1 MKAKKQ
7 KCVVSHALNTIQHTL
22 ISTLSSI
29 TLDEVNQTIVTKY
42 RLNDLNQWVLTN
54 SKNTVIQAFWMSNF
68 RQPEGYFYNYFDKIK
83 VFLTNILVK
92 MTKIM

>member
-1 MKAKKQ
+1 MKVKKQ

-29 TLDEVNQTIVTKY
+29 TLDEVNQNIVTKY

-54 SKNTVIQAFWMSNF
+54 SKTQYKPSGCLTPDNPKAT
-68 RQPEGYFYNYFDKIK
+68 FYIYFDKNTSL
-83 VFLTNILVK
+83 FD
-92 MTKIM
+92 

>member
-1 MKAKKQ
+1 M
-7 KCVVSHALNTIQHTL
+7 LNKIEATL
-22 ISTLSSI
+22 ISTLTSI
-29 TLDEVNQTIVTKY
+29 TLNEVNQNIVTKY

-54 SKNTVIQAFWMSNF
+54 SKTYKPSGCLTSDNPKATFISNLTKIQ
-68 RQPEGYFYNYFDKIK
+68 